1 MNNNGHP
8 KDPANS
14 DPPTQT
20 DDERVN
26 LTLRDMEET
35 AHYQG
40 LSDLALIAAVL
51 EDDQLS
57 LDPRVYEL
65 MSRLYPDWPNEDY
78 RALPPLPRFV
88 SIAVPYQV
96 AYDVANFSKC
106 RCSDSSDK
114 NTATI
119 SKPCVFC
126 ATRAALYR
134 ATHDAAYSPDL
145 DHQNDE
151 AQ

>member
-8 KDPANS
+8 KDPTKPTSPTNS
-14 DPPTQT
+14 QS
-20 DDERVN
+20 DDERLN

-40 LSDLALIAAVL
+40 LSDLALIATVL

-65 MSRLYPDWPNEDY
+65 MSRIYPDWINEDY
-78 RALPPLPRFV
+78 RALPSLPPFI
-88 SIAVPYQV
+88 SIAIPYQV
-96 AYDVANFSKC
+96 AYDVANFSRC
-106 RCSDSSDK
+106 HCSDSSDK

-126 ATRAALYR
+126 ATKSALHR
-134 ATHDAAYSPDL
+134 ATKNPAYST
-145 DHQNDE
+145 DE
-151 AQ
+151 ENNQS

>member
-8 KDPANS
+8 KDPDS
-14 DPPTQT
+14 PPPAQSNE
-20 DDERVN
+20 DRVN
-26 LTLRDMEET
+26 LSLRDMEET
-35 AHYQG
+35 AHYQS

-65 MSRLYPDWPNEDY
+65 MARLYPDWPNEDY
-78 RALPPLPRFV
+78 RSLPNLPRYV
-88 SIAVPYQV
+88 AISVPYQV
-96 AYDVANFSKC
+96 AYDIANFSEC
-106 RCSDSSDK
+106 HCSETSDK
-114 NTATI
+114 NTTAL

-126 ATRAALYR
+126 AIRASLFR
-134 ATHDAAYSPDL
+134 STHNPSYSPD
-145 DHQNDE
+145 